1 MLRLEFS
8 NQIKEPV
15 WLVSPNLK
23 IGRSKTN
30 DIILDEDGIS
40 GFHALLTVESGHVY
54 IKDTGSAKGTYINNQ
69 RITKK
74 MELHAYDKISISDIN
89 FEVTEPSSNSGQE
102 YQEPVSKSKADHWSL
117 QAQKG
122 INASNPSTSK
132 PQPLEGTMIVGR
144 DKQCEIVI
152 DSKHI
157 SRKHCKLQI
166 QGGVVRITDLN
177 SANGTYLNGKK
188 ITEGYARAGDELRFQ
203 EQIFLLNGPFIDQEK
218 TVIISASNPPPALT
232 PKTHHDPAHSTSEFK
247 EKSPLTN
254 DVRANTTVRLAK
266 IKEARN
272 ALQGTSS
279 KHYVKNSVPI
289 VIAVIGGLTIITAL
303 LFVSL

>member
-40 GFHALLTVESGHVY
+40 EFHALLTVESGHVY

-74 MELHAYDKISISDIN
+74 MELHAHDTISMSDIN
-89 FEVTEPSSNSGQE
+89 FEITEPSSDGDQE

-122 INASNPSTSK
+122 INASNPSTAK

-144 DKQCEIVI
+144 DSKCDIII

-177 SANGTYLNGKK
+177 SANGTYLNGRK

-203 EQIFLLNGPFIDQEK
+203 EQIFLLNGPFIDQDK
-218 TVIISASNPPPALT
+218 TVIISAANLPTALT
-232 PKTHHDPAHSTSEFK
+232 PKTRHDSAHSTSEFK
-247 EKSPLTN
+247 EKPSLTKGTT
-254 DVRANTTVRLAK
+254 ANTTIRLAK
-266 IKEARN
+266 IKEARD

-279 KHYVKNSVPI
+279 KHHVKISAPI
-289 VIAVIGGLTIITAL
+289 LIAVIGGLTILSAL
-303 LFVSL
+303 LFLSL